1 MIDDKL
7 ASLDE
12 ELSYQA
18 YQVKRRKLI
27 EADKVRKTSRKY
39 QGRIGRIRGIRLD
52 TVFSWS

>member
-7 ASLDE
+7 ALLDE

-52 TVFSWS
+52 AVFSWS